1 MEMTK
6 STKGDWFLVLVI
18 LWLSGCS
25 IIQPKVH
32 VNFPS
37 SAPESQPKEN
47 IPVNLPP
54 SAPESQPKE
63 NIPVNL
69 PAPALESQPKE
80 NIPVNLPP
88 SAPESQPKENIPV
101 NLPSFAP
108 ESLPEKNIPEIQS
121 QQASLHETI
130 QSSAADVD
138 YLTHTIKW
146 RGENLSIIA
155 RWYTGSS
162 KNWMNLIEANPG
174 IKPRR
179 IEIGDSILIP
189 EALLETRQPMPID
202 FLSSAT
208 GKKNRILAFIK
219 KTTG

>member
-1 MEMTK
+1 MMEMMK
-6 STKGDWFLVLVI
+6 STNGDWIVVLVI

-32 VNFPS
+32 INFPS

-63 NIPVNL
+63 NIL
-69 PAPALESQPKE
+69 
-80 NIPVNLPP
+80 
-88 SAPESQPKENIPV
+88 V
-101 NLPSFAP
+101 NLPSSAP

-121 QQASLHETI
+121 KQASLHETI
-130 QSSAADVD
+130 PSSTADAD

-146 RGENLSIIA
+146 RGENLSMIA

-162 KNWMNLIEANPG
+162 KNWMHLVEANPG
-174 IKPRR
+174 IKLRR
-179 IEIGDSILIP
+179 IDIGDSILIP
-189 EALLETRQPMPID
+189 EALLETRRPMPID
-202 FLSSAT
+202 FMSSAT
-208 GKKNRILAFIK
+208 GKKKESSPLSTKPPAESDKIDLFGPIDSEAQPNGAGDSDLALPLKINE
-219 KTTG
+219 

>member
-1 MEMTK
+1 MMEMTK
-6 STKGDWFLVLVI
+6 STKGDWFVVLVI

-37 SAPESQPKEN
+37 SAPKSQPKEN

-63 NIPVNL
+63 NIP
-69 PAPALESQPKE
+69 
-80 NIPVNLPP
+80 
-88 SAPESQPKENIPV
+88 
-101 NLPSFAP
+101 
-108 ESLPEKNIPEIQS
+108 EIQS
-121 QQASLHETI
+121 QQASLHEKI

-208 GKKNRILAFIK
+208 GKKIESSPLSK
-219 KTTG
+219 KQPAESDKNDLFGPIDSETQTNGSGDSHSTLPLETIE